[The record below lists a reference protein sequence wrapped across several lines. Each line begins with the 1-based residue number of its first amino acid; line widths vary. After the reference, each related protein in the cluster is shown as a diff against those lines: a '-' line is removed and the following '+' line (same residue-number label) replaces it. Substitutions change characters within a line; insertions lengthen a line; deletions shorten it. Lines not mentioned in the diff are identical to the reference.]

1 MCARVPGRPDTSWV
15 YVNVGLGFHAQ
26 MTPEE
31 AIAFSTQHEA
41 KLGEAAEAL
50 TQRAANLK
58 AKIKITIAAIDEIMA
73 GAALV

>member
-1 MCARVPGRPDTSWV
+1 
-15 YVNVGLGFHAQ
+15 
-26 MTPEE
+26 MTPAE

-41 KLGEAAEAL
+41 TLGEAAEAL